1 MSRCGGEAAALPRT
15 KAMRS
20 LSLLYLE
27 VQVALRPLN
36 ALKPVSQGRS
46 LFRGHNRRQLLEF
59 AYFFIL
65 FYLHPNRGF

>member
-46 LFRGHNRRQLLEF
+46 LFRGHSR
-59 AYFFIL
+59 
-65 FYLHPNRGF
+65 H